1 MKRRSSG
8 AFFCAG
14 ACVMAVVFGPACG
27 GGARG
32 TEGTGVLDP
41 GTGGGD
47 GNFEPDKG
55 PGSGGG
61 FGGGGGPNSNDGGV
75 GTNASCAT
83 ARGEAK
89 RQAAYLEIVLDGSGS
104 MGDDGKW
111 KAAVAALD
119 SIFDEYYA
127 AADPEVGVGLLIFSD
142 AKDSTKGQG
151 PYPTAADVEP
161 AFVDQAQH
169 KALRAR
175 IDGTSYSAGT
185 PTYEALYGGY
195 RVMKPFVP
203 QPPLRAGGRKV
214 VVLVTDGVPRGLY
227 SEQTKCTDEATHQ
240 RLASNAGGAI
250 DTFSVGIG
258 PFPTPDETHVYAP
271 RFLSELA
278 IAGGTRASAGCDPAT
293 SDAAKLCHF
302 QITPGGGK
310 SVPQLTQEFVA
321 ALKSIQV
328 SLGCEYNLEKSAN
341 MDPTRVNVAWTD
353 SAGEHLIAQDAVNG
367 WTYDDAQNPTR
378 VLLHGESCQAVS
390 SAREASLR
398 VILGCKTV
406 VN

>member
-1 MKRRSSG
+1 MKRRSSV
-8 AFFCAG
+8 ARFYAG
-14 ACVMAVVFGPACG
+14 ACVVAMIFAPACG
-27 GGARG
+27 SSSPASES
-32 TEGTGVLDP
+32 TNVPDP
-41 GTGGGD
+41 GTGGGGGD
-47 GNFEPDKG
+47 GFEPDKG

-61 FGGGGGPNSNDGGV
+61 FGGGGSNDGGGV
-75 GTNASCAT
+75 QDTSCAT
-83 ARGEAK
+83 ATGEAK
-89 RQAAYLEIVLDGSGS
+89 REATYLEIVLDGSGS

-119 SIFDEYYA
+119 AIFDEYYA
-127 AADPEVGVGLLIFSD
+127 NADPEVGVGLLIFSD

-161 AFVDQAQH
+161 AFVDSAQH

-195 RVMKPFVP
+195 RMLKPFVP
-203 QPPLRAGGRKV
+203 KPPLRAGGHKV
-214 VVLVTDGVPRGLY
+214 VVLVTDGVPRGLF

-240 RLASNAGGAI
+240 RLASNAGGPI

-278 IAGGTRASAGCDPAT
+278 VAGGTRASVGCDPET

-321 ALKSIQV
+321 ALKRIQI
-328 SLGCEYNLEKSAN
+328 SLGCDYKLDTSAN
-341 MDPTRVNVAWTD
+341 MDPARVNVAWTD
-353 SAGEHLIAQDAVNG
+353 AAGEHLIVQDAANG

-390 SAREASLR
+390 SAREANLR